1 MFVTFAFVLLLEYI
15 NSYKWSLRKISTIA
29 YSSDAFEI
37 NFMDKDTLCTV
48 KISKNNIKTSLNWR
62 WGGGAPRGLVRV
74 LTISDGDTTVLQLYS
89 GGRRDEEYLL
99 EEIALQIKITL
110 SASP

>member
-1 MFVTFAFVLLLEYI
+1 MFVTFAFVLLPELI

-62 WGGGAPRGLVRV
+62 RGGAPRGLVRV